1 MSLFSSLPSRSAPG
15 STAIIS
21 ACQRYRYTL
30 TRTIGCADKV
40 VTFIML
46 NPSTA
51 DAHEDDPT
59 IRRCKGFARHFAA
72 GKLIVVN
79 LFAFRATKPNV
90 LLAAKEPIGPE
101 NNDHIRRAA
110 EEAHNSGGMVI
121 AAWGAHGSHM
131 DRDKQVMALLDAWD
145 IFPKSLAETATGMPR
160 HPLYLPN
167 GCKPMEYGGRGA

>member
-1 MSLFSSLPSRSAPG
+1 MSLFTSLPATG

-21 ACQRYRYTL
+21 NCQRYRYTL

-51 DAHEDDPT
+51 DAHDDDPT

-79 LFAFRATKPNV
+79 LFAFRATKPKV
-90 LLAAKEPIGPE
+90 LLAEKEPIGPE

-131 DRDKQVMALLDAWD
+131 DRDKQVMALLDACD

-167 GCKPMEYGGRGA
+167 GCKPLDYAGRDA

>member
-1 MSLFSSLPSRSAPG
+1 MTLFTSLPTVG

-21 ACQRYRYTL
+21 SCQRYRYAL
-30 TRTIGCADKV
+30 TRQIGCADKV

-59 IRRCKGFARHFAA
+59 IRRCKGFARSLAA

-79 LFAFRATKPNV
+79 LFAFRATKPKV
-90 LLAAKEPIGPE
+90 LLAEKEPVGPK
-101 NNDHIRRAA
+101 NNEHIRRAA
-110 EEAHNSGGMVI
+110 EEAHNSGGIVI
-121 AAWGAHGSHM
+121 AAWGAHGKHR

-145 IFPKSLAETATGMPR
+145 ILPKSLAETAGGMPR
-160 HPLYLPN
+160 HSLYLPN
-167 GCKPMEYGGRGA
+167 GCKPLDYAGRD

>member
-1 MSLFSSLPSRSAPG
+1 MSLFPTMPADDSS
-15 STAIIS
+15 AIIS
-21 ACQRYRYTL
+21 GCGRYRYTL
-30 TRTIGCADKV
+30 TRTLGCAEKV

-51 DAHEDDPT
+51 DAHDDDPT
-59 IRRCKGFARHFAA
+59 IRRCKGFARSFSA

-79 LFAFRATKPNV
+79 LFAFRATKPKA
-90 LLAAKEPIGPE
+90 LLAEKEPVGPE

-121 AAWGAHGSHM
+121 AAWGAHGGHM
-131 DRDKQVMALLDAWD
+131 DRDKQVMALLDAWN

-160 HPLYLPN
+160 HPLYLS
-167 GCKPMEYGGRGA
+167 GDCKPLDYAGRDA

>member
-1 MSLFSSLPSRSAPG
+1 MSLFTSLPAAG
-15 STAIIS
+15 ATAIIS
-21 ACQRYRYTL
+21 DCRRYRYRL

-59 IRRCKGFARHFAA
+59 IRRCKGFARSLAA
-72 GKLIVVN
+72 GKLVVVN
-79 LFAFRATKPNV
+79 LFAFRATKPKV
-90 LLAAKEPIGPE
+90 LLGEKEPIGPE
-101 NNDHIRRAA
+101 NDGHIRAAA

-121 AAWGAHGSHM
+121 AAWGAHGKHR
-131 DRDKQVMALLDAWD
+131 DRDKQVMALLDDWD
-145 IFPKSLAETATGMPR
+145 IFPKSLAETAGGMPR

-167 GCKPMEYGGRGA
+167 DCRPLDYAGRDA